1 MAKCQIKYCDND
13 VSINKNTGHP
23 HTVCRYHY
31 ERILS
36 ENTGPKQVTK
46 VRSTVTKPKPEVKK
60 AETFVLRGNTLTIN
74 VNNTMN
80 NIPVNRFTRAVIFN
94 NDDAVSTSGEKSG
107 KYILAIKQGSDI
119 VRAVIYKSKK
129 TREKDYATIQR
140 LLSTL

>member
-1 MAKCQIKYCDND
+1 MAKCQIKNCNND
-13 VSINKNTGHP
+13 VSINNNTKNP

-31 ERILS
+31 ERIIS
-36 ENTGPKQVTK
+36 ENAGPKQVTK
-46 VRSTVTKPKPEVKK
+46 VRTTTVKPKEEIKK

-80 NIPVNRFTRAVIFN
+80 NLSVNRFTRAVIFN
-94 NDDAVSTSGEKSG
+94 NEDAVSTSGEKSG

-119 VRAVIYKSKK
+119 VRAIMYKSKK